1 MWDRKKKKYVSTQ
14 KEVDK
19 KIKTESG
26 NWIKSSFKTGKY
38 DDYKH
43 KQKVDFAEPDYN
55 DDNDGN
61 IFEKRQAASSNEKNR
76 FVALKSS

>member
-38 DDYKH
+38 DDYKN
-43 KQKVDFAEPDYN
+43 KQKVDFNEETH
-55 DDNDGN
+55 DDQENH
-61 IFEKRQAASSNEKNR
+61 IFEKKRAQSSNEKNR
-76 FVALKSS
+76 LVF